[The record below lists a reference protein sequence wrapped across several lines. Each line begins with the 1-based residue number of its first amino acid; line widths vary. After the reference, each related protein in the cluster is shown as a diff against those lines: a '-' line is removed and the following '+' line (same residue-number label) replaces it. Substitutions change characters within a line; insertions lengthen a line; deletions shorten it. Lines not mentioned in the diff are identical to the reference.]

1 LSDPEFNMSREE
13 IELISRKLTQALTE
27 HLAQGEALQVQ
38 ASGGQL
44 LQMYTVVP
52 EHLIAEAIDLD
63 LIASS
68 EHGITDIVGQIVGFF
83 QSIANNIV
91 AGINSF
97 IAGVR
102 DAIIGTVRSVG
113 SMVVDA
119 VADFTARVI
128 ARLIDYMGP
137 RFIELLGAVADAIT
151 KIGAAIASAV
161 SAISMAIATSIAQ
174 VSASLSAAIASVAT
188 SLSLAINQ
196 VATSLSAAI
205 TMLGTSI
212 ATQIVSVSAALSQAI
227 LNVGT
232 SLSAAIASVGASIS
246 QTILSVST
254 ALSVAINQVATSISG
269 AIVQLSTSIS
279 GAIVQLS
286 TSLSVAINQVA
297 TSLSVAITQVA
308 TALSTAIATLGTSLA
323 FAISQVATSISG
335 AILSMSATLSTA
347 ITQLGTSIVGTLG
360 SLMTTA
366 IAGIQ
371 LLQGRVDVAIAIMRD
386 FFPQFSKSVADNLAT
401 ISRSIRESFESV
413 SSALLQFSERLTQ
426 TLTNNLSVFV
436 TRVLESVERVV
447 STILKVSERTTETL
461 VRNMEV
467 TVRAIAETGERLGR
481 AIANIHKEI
490 TDAIVSSFN
499 KASEAIRENFARF
512 MDTLRDQFLKMSD
525 ALREANQKMVDMILD
540 TGKRTID
547 FIDESSR
554 KITDTLLDNF
564 SKFMDRLMA
573 EMDRL
578 SKALDQLG
586 ALFTGFVNS
595 ILELPGRF
603 DRFVRPWA
611 KAYWEE
617 LIKEQL
623 KGWEDVWSEFPK
635 MFKKESVSG
644 WEALKIAMQA
654 SVVPRPVRS
663 ILKANPGSEVVELED
678 YVFGKI
684 SYENPTWIS
693 VPSMLFQPLISAFSS
708 VVVPAFNS
716 FADAILQGLKSLVA
730 AGQTTL
736 QTIIEGVSAGVRSLF
751 ESISSGLA
759 SAVQAL
765 FEVLEKVLS
774 GLATA
779 IEGFFKKDVE
789 GIRNTT
795 KTAVSQ
801 IFEMSGMFGLPE
813 LLKMF
818 GLGTPEFLKMDVV
831 QEKLA
836 MWHLTSMAFITIPL
850 WAQLPVRALRKALHA
865 LGNALMEHGLPL
877 SVLLRPFGIGIQTS
891 FDLGKA
897 LGAGLSHLSGELKEF
912 LDYILR
918 AYAYGVGIWTI
929 QPVSKLVN
937 FHLRNLAP
945 MEMPTP
951 DRMIEMVRRSM
962 PHMFTENKE
971 LFETRLK
978 LVRLYTAIQG
988 FPDEV
993 IDMIFRKEDE
1003 AGASIKV
1010 RDRFEVER
1018 IIPLS
1023 LMYALPSHSE
1033 VARMV
1038 IRDVIIDP
1046 DAIRKLFAA
1055 TGLNRDLA
1063 AMFYYLHFRY
1073 PPPERLWT
1081 FYTRGISGLL
1091 WATITDADRSVLDKE
1106 KVAAGLPEGHRIE
1119 EPKNLN
1125 FQAGTLDE
1133 IIKTYMK
1140 WHDFAR
1146 FCLPEGT
1153 VILGDNKPI
1162 ESYKVG
1168 DYTLYGGTVKAVF
1181 RRPYKGKVVKVKA
1194 HGLLELRATPEHILP
1209 VVTGRYECT
1218 RLNGKNVWV
1227 FRYSRP
1233 YYKRIGELR
1242 PRSGFAS
1249 DRDYLLVPIL
1259 PGTYDARELDLS
1271 GYIKAKTNVRN
1282 TRLRLDEETAW
1293 FLGLYLAEGHSQ
1305 EKYISIGQSGEA
1317 RGIIE
1322 RLCDIIRKLGYSPV
1336 VSKSRRIT
1344 EVYIKSPILSRAF
1357 SEWFGRGARNKR
1369 IPDFILLHKDRRI
1382 LEAFLDGYLSGD
1394 GWTGRHHGEHR
1405 LERCA
1410 TTASKVLAMQLQ
1422 LLLLRLGYVATVHHI
1437 KRTDHYLVR
1446 FIPREH
1452 KFKWIKF
1459 QGNYALFPVHRIDY
1473 EEYDGYVYDLEVEN
1487 HHYLASNAIIHNSWK
1502 SGWPSDNLIV
1512 IDTLADIPTKID
1524 QRWMVRFGL
1533 YELMSE
1539 KNVTRESPSEDFIK
1553 KVVEGSA
1560 TSRIQLDLTNF
1571 CRTLQ
1576 ATGLHPHYVPITAVA
1591 EVINTI
1597 ADERTLLRTG
1607 VINLY
1612 KEGFFDTAS
1621 VHRMLT
1627 GVLSTSFKVSY
1638 FDMSTGK
1645 WYDGW
1650 INVPLRYLD
1659 MEARLIGLRAI
1670 MDRALDILRDIQRD
1684 VLTGYQ
1690 EFIIETYE
1698 EFKASFSKVVE
1709 RVNAVYSADFERLTG
1724 SKPPEELTL
1733 KFIDDYYRPLV
1744 ESLDIWRD
1752 VWTVRRIRMWTQRWL
1767 GWLMYRIAQGV
1778 SKREEVEKLV
1788 EFMAKSA
1795 KLPEKERKYIEEVMK
1810 FMFDLS
1816 LREYI
1821 PTPMQLATIA
1831 EFIRID
1837 STTIQRALE
1846 QRLVP
1851 EEWRPIWTRFIEVRP
1866 IADDVRALI
1875 SAYLRLARV
1884 VRKVEKIPEAIRNAV
1899 RSAMERIGFTEEEV
1913 AIFQLRVEIEELIA
1927 GLRESVPTP
1936 SQLATLAEFV
1946 KIPDNM
1952 VQQALEE
1959 RNIAPDWRSFWAQY
1973 ISIRPLV
1980 DDVRNL
1986 ISSFLRALRLTD
1998 EAKAFESVVKAYAT
2012 RIGFGD
2018 EEMKILDARIQLEE
2032 MVFSARQYVPTP
2044 QQLATI
2050 VEVLPGARALFPEIV
2065 KRYRISPTWQAVWAQ
2080 YIDIRPLVDDFKRF
2094 LSRAEQLY
2102 IRFMVKK
2109 VDFDKIV
2116 ESVLDRLGYTDEEK
2130 DFLMRTV
2137 ELERWRNAWTELI
2150 GSVER
2155 LVSLSEYSPRAS
2167 RYALAKVYEMIDALP
2182 LPDADKNELKAMWEE
2197 YIRNR
2202 PVKSEAKLYITQ
2214 LSNLYAEGLIS
2225 DADFDKELNAMK
2237 EWGFSDNEIMF
2248 YKARAALM
2256 KARKMKIPVGG

>member
-1 LSDPEFNMSREE
+1 MSDPEFGLSREE
-13 IELISRKLTQALTE
+13 IELISRKLAQALTE
-27 HLAQGEALQVQ
+27 HLAQGEALHVQ

-83 QSIANNIV
+83 QSIANGIV
-91 AGINSF
+91 ASINAF

-113 SMVVDA
+113 STIIDA
-119 VADFTARVI
+119 VADYTARVI

-137 RFIELLGAVADAIT
+137 RFTELLGAVADAIT
-151 KIGAAIASAV
+151 KIGAAIASAA

-174 VSASLSAAIASVAT
+174 ISASLSAAIAAVAT

-196 VATSLSAAI
+196 LATSLSAAI

-227 LNVGT
+227 LNVGM

-254 ALSVAINQVATSISG
+254 SLSVAINQLATSISG

-308 TALSTAIATLGTSLA
+308 TSLSAAIATLGTSLS

-335 AILSMSATLSTA
+335 AILSMSAALSTA
-347 ITQLGTSIVGTLG
+347 ITQLGTSVIGTLG
-360 SLMTTA
+360 GLMTTA

-401 ISRSIRESFESV
+401 ISRSIRESFQSV
-413 SSALLQFSERLTQ
+413 SSALLRFSESLTQ

-436 TRVLESVERVV
+436 TRVLENIERVV
-447 STILKVSERTTETL
+447 GTILRISERTTETL
-461 VRNMEV
+461 VRNMDV
-467 TVRAIAETGERLGR
+467 TVKAIAETGERLGR
-481 AIANIHKEI
+481 AIANIHRDI
-490 TDAIVSSFN
+490 TDAVISSFN
-499 KASEAIRENFARF
+499 KASEAIRENFAKF
-512 MDTLRDQFLKMSD
+512 MDTLRDQFTKMSD
-525 ALREANQKMVDMILD
+525 ALREANQRMVDMILD

-554 KITDTLLDNF
+554 RITDTLLDNF
-564 SKFMDRLMA
+564 SKFMDRLME

-586 ALFTGFVNS
+586 ALFTGFINS

-623 KGWEDVWSEFPK
+623 KGWEDVWGEFPK
-635 MFKKESVSG
+635 MFKRGSISG
-644 WEALKIAMQA
+644 WEALIVALQA
-654 SVVPRPVRS
+654 SVTARAPLSVIVPGGAGGPV
-663 ILKANPGSEVVELED
+663 PGMAVTTYKLVD
-678 YVFGKI
+678 YFTKVPEK
-684 SYENPTWIS
+684 ENVAALS
-693 VPSMLFQPLISAFSS
+693 LPSMLFQPLLGAFSAY
-708 VVVPAFNS
+708 VVPAFNTI
-716 FADAILQGLKSLVA
+716 AGAILEGLKALVS

-751 ESISSGLA
+751 ESISTGLA
-759 SAVQAL
+759 SATQAL
-765 FEVLEKVLS
+765 FEALEKALG
-774 GLATA
+774 GLATV
-779 IEGFFKKDVE
+779 IEQFFRKDVE
-789 GIRNTT
+789 SIRNTT
-795 KTAVSQ
+795 KTAVFQ
-801 IFEMSGMFGLPE
+801 IFEFSGSLGLPE
-813 LLKMF
+813 ILKAF
-818 GLGTPEFLKMDVV
+818 GLGTPEFLKMDVI
-831 QEKLA
+831 QEKLV
-836 MWHLTSMAFITIPL
+836 MWHLTGMAMITVPL

-877 SVLLRPFGIGIQTS
+877 SVLLRPFGIGIQTT
-891 FDLGKA
+891 FDIGKA

-912 LDYILR
+912 LDHILR
-918 AYAYGVGIWTI
+918 AYAYGVGIWTM
-929 QPVSKLVN
+929 QPISKLVN
-937 FHLRNLAP
+937 FHLRNIAP
-945 MEMPTP
+945 MEMPP
-951 DRMIEMVRRSM
+951 LDRMVEAVRRSM

-978 LVRLYTAIQG
+978 LARLYTAIQG
-988 FPDEV
+988 FPDDV
-993 IDMIFRKEDE
+993 VDMVFKREDE

-1018 IIPLS
+1018 TIPLS

-1055 TGLNRDLA
+1055 TGLNKDLA

-1091 WATITDADRSVLDKE
+1091 WATITDADRRVLDKE
-1106 KVAAGLPEGHRIE
+1106 KVAAGLPEGHKIE

-1125 FQAGTLDE
+1125 FQAATLDD

-1146 FCLPEGT
+1146 F
-1153 VILGDNKPI
+1153 
-1162 ESYKVG
+1162 
-1168 DYTLYGGTVKAVF
+1168 
-1181 RRPYKGKVVKVKA
+1181 
-1194 HGLLELRATPEHILP
+1194 
-1209 VVTGRYECT
+1209 
-1218 RLNGKNVWV
+1218 
-1227 FRYSRP
+1227 
-1233 YYKRIGELR
+1233 
-1242 PRSGFAS
+1242 
-1249 DRDYLLVPIL
+1249 
-1259 PGTYDARELDLS
+1259 
-1271 GYIKAKTNVRN
+1271 
-1282 TRLRLDEETAW
+1282 
-1293 FLGLYLAEGHSQ
+1293 
-1305 EKYISIGQSGEA
+1305 
-1317 RGIIE
+1317 
-1322 RLCDIIRKLGYSPV
+1322 
-1336 VSKSRRIT
+1336 
-1344 EVYIKSPILSRAF
+1344 
-1357 SEWFGRGARNKR
+1357 
-1369 IPDFILLHKDRRI
+1369 
-1382 LEAFLDGYLSGD
+1382 
-1394 GWTGRHHGEHR
+1394 
-1405 LERCA
+1405 
-1410 TTASKVLAMQLQ
+1410 
-1422 LLLLRLGYVATVHHI
+1422 
-1437 KRTDHYLVR
+1437 
-1446 FIPREH
+1446 
-1452 KFKWIKF
+1452 
-1459 QGNYALFPVHRIDY
+1459 
-1473 EEYDGYVYDLEVEN
+1473 
-1487 HHYLASNAIIHNSWK
+1487 SWK

-1539 KNVTRESPSEDFIK
+1539 KGVTRASPSEDFIK
-1553 KVVEGSA
+1553 KVVEGSPA
-1560 TSRIQLDLTNF
+1560 SQIQLDLTNF

-1597 ADERTLLRTG
+1597 ADERTLVRTG

-1638 FDMSTGK
+1638 FDPEQRK
-1645 WYDGW
+1645 WSDGW

-1670 MDRALDILRDIQRD
+1670 MDRALDILREIQRD

-1698 EFKASFSKVVE
+1698 EFKERFSKVIE
-1709 RVNAVYSADFERLTG
+1709 NVNSVYSADFERIAG
-1724 SKPPEELTL
+1724 QRPPEELTL
-1733 KFIDDYYRPLV
+1733 KFIEEYYKPLV
-1744 ESLDIWRD
+1744 GSLDIWRD

-1767 GWLMYRIAQGV
+1767 GWLMFRIAQGV
-1778 SKREEVEKLV
+1778 SKREEVVKLV
-1788 EFMAKSA
+1788 EFMARSA
-1795 KLPEKERKYIEEVMK
+1795 KLPENERKYIEEVMK
-1810 FMFDLS
+1810 FMFELS

-1821 PTPMQLATIA
+1821 PTPMQLATLA
-1831 EFIRID
+1831 EYVKIEAA
-1837 STTIQRALE
+1837 TVQRALE

-1851 EEWRPIWTRFIEVRP
+1851 EEWRPVWTKFIEVRP
-1866 IADDVRALI
+1866 IADDVRATI
-1875 SAYLRLARV
+1875 SAYVRLLRAVKKEER
-1884 VRKVEKIPEAIRNAV
+1884 IPESVRNAV
-1899 RSAMERIGFTEEEV
+1899 KSAMAMIGFTDQEMKL
-1913 AIFQLRVEIEELIA
+1913 FQLRVEIEELIA

-1936 SQLATLAEFV
+1936 SQLATLAEYV
-1946 KIPDNM
+1946 RIPDAM
-1952 VQQALEE
+1952 IQKALEE
-1959 RNIAPDWRSFWAQY
+1959 RSIAPDWRPFWAQY

-1986 ISSFLRALRLTD
+1986 ISSYLRALRMTD
-1998 EAKAFESVVKAYAT
+1998 EAKAFESVVKTYAA

-2032 MVFSARQYVPTP
+2032 LAFSARQYVPTP

-2050 VEVLPGARALFPEIV
+2050 VEVLPGARALFPEVV

-2080 YIDIRPLVDDFKRF
+2080 YIDIRPLVDDMKRF

-2102 IRFMVKK
+2102 IRFMMKRD
-2109 VDFDKIV
+2109 DFEKLIAG
-2116 ESVLDRLGYTDEEK
+2116 VLDRLGYTKDER

-2167 RYALAKVYEMIDALP
+2167 RYALAKMREMIDALP

-2197 YIRNR
+2197 YIKNR

-2225 DADFDKELNAMK
+2225 DADFEKELNAMK

-2256 KARKMKIPVGG
+2256 KARKMKIPIGG

>member
-1 LSDPEFNMSREE
+1 LSDPEFNMNREE
-13 IELISRKLTQALTE
+13 IELISRKLAQALTE

-137 RFIELLGAVADAIT
+137 RFIELLGAVADVIT
-151 KIGAAIASAV
+151 RIGAAIASAV

-174 VSASLSAAIASVAT
+174 VSASLSAAITSVAT

-254 ALSVAINQVATSISG
+254 SLSVAINQVAASISG

-308 TALSTAIATLGTSLA
+308 TSLSAAIASLGTSLA
-323 FAISQVATSISG
+323 FAISQAATSISG
-335 AILSMSATLSTA
+335 AILSVSAALSTA
-347 ITQLGTSIVGTLG
+347 ITQLGTSVIGTLG
-360 SLMTTA
+360 GLMTTA

-386 FFPQFSKSVADNLAT
+386 FFPQFSKSVAENMVT
-401 ISRSIRESFESV
+401 ISRSIRESFQSV

-436 TRVLESVERVV
+436 ARVLESVERVV
-447 STILKVSERTTETL
+447 STILRVSERTTETL

-499 KASEAIRENFARF
+499 KASEAIRENFAKF
-512 MDTLRDQFLKMSD
+512 MDTLRDQFTKMSD
-525 ALREANQKMVDMILD
+525 ALREANQRMVDMILD
-540 TGKRTID
+540 TGKRTMD

-564 SKFMDRLMA
+564 SKFMDRLLA

-617 LIKEQL
+617 LIREQL

-635 MFKKESVSG
+635 MFRKESVSG

-654 SVVPRPVRS
+654 SVIPRPVRS
-663 ILKANPGSEVVELED
+663 ILKANPGSEAVELED

-693 VPSMLFQPLISAFSS
+693 VPSMLFQPLIGAFTS
-708 VVVPAFNS
+708 VVVPAINT

-751 ESISSGLA
+751 EMISSGLA

-765 FEVLEKVLS
+765 FEVLEMALS

-789 GIRNTT
+789 NIRNTT

-801 IFEMSGMFGLPE
+801 IFEMSGSFGLPE
-813 LLKMF
+813 LLKQF

-836 MWHLTSMAFITIPL
+836 IWHLTSIAFITVPL

-877 SVLLRPFGIGIQTS
+877 SVLLRPFGIGIQTT
-891 FDLGKA
+891 FDIGKA
-897 LGAGLSHLSGELKEF
+897 LGAGLSHLSAELKEF
-912 LDYILR
+912 LDHILR
-918 AYAYGVGIWTI
+918 AYAYGIGIWTM

-937 FHLRNLAP
+937 FHLRNIAP

-1010 RDRFEVER
+1010 KDRFEVER
-1018 IIPLS
+1018 TIPLS

-1106 KVAAGLPEGHRIE
+1106 KVAAGLPEGHKIE

-1140 WHDFAR
+1140 WHDYAR
-1146 FCLPEGT
+1146 F
-1153 VILGDNKPI
+1153 
-1162 ESYKVG
+1162 
-1168 DYTLYGGTVKAVF
+1168 
-1181 RRPYKGKVVKVKA
+1181 
-1194 HGLLELRATPEHILP
+1194 
-1209 VVTGRYECT
+1209 
-1218 RLNGKNVWV
+1218 
-1227 FRYSRP
+1227 
-1233 YYKRIGELR
+1233 
-1242 PRSGFAS
+1242 
-1249 DRDYLLVPIL
+1249 
-1259 PGTYDARELDLS
+1259 
-1271 GYIKAKTNVRN
+1271 
-1282 TRLRLDEETAW
+1282 
-1293 FLGLYLAEGHSQ
+1293 
-1305 EKYISIGQSGEA
+1305 
-1317 RGIIE
+1317 
-1322 RLCDIIRKLGYSPV
+1322 
-1336 VSKSRRIT
+1336 
-1344 EVYIKSPILSRAF
+1344 
-1357 SEWFGRGARNKR
+1357 
-1369 IPDFILLHKDRRI
+1369 
-1382 LEAFLDGYLSGD
+1382 
-1394 GWTGRHHGEHR
+1394 
-1405 LERCA
+1405 
-1410 TTASKVLAMQLQ
+1410 
-1422 LLLLRLGYVATVHHI
+1422 
-1437 KRTDHYLVR
+1437 
-1446 FIPREH
+1446 
-1452 KFKWIKF
+1452 
-1459 QGNYALFPVHRIDY
+1459 
-1473 EEYDGYVYDLEVEN
+1473 
-1487 HHYLASNAIIHNSWK
+1487 SWK

-1533 YELMSE
+1533 YELLSE
-1539 KNVTRESPSEDFIK
+1539 KGVTRASPSEDFIK
-1553 KVVEGSA
+1553 KVVEGSPA
-1560 TSRIQLDLTNF
+1560 SQIQLDLTNF

-1698 EFKASFSKVVE
+1698 QFKASFSKVVE

-1724 SKPPEELTL
+1724 RKPPEELTL
-1733 KFIDDYYRPLV
+1733 KFIDEYYRPLV

-1767 GWLMYRIAQGV
+1767 GWLMFRIAQGV
-1778 SKREEVEKLV
+1778 SKREEIEKLV

-1795 KLPEKERKYIEEVMK
+1795 RLPERERKYIEEVMK
-1810 FMFDLS
+1810 FMFELS

-1821 PTPMQLATIA
+1821 PTPMQLATLA
-1831 EFIRID
+1831 EYIKID
-1837 STTIQRALE
+1837 AATIQRALE

-1851 EEWRPIWTRFIEVRP
+1851 EEWRPIWARFIEVRP
-1866 IADDVRALI
+1866 IADDVRAII
-1875 SAYLRLARV
+1875 SAYVRLLRA
-1884 VRKVEKIPEAIRNAV
+1884 VRREEKIPESVRNAV
-1899 RSAMERIGFTEEEV
+1899 KGAMALIGFTDQEMKL
-1913 AIFQLRVEIEELIA
+1913 FQLRVEIEELIA

-1952 VQQALEE
+1952 VQRALEE
-1959 RNIAPDWRSFWAQY
+1959 RSIAPDWRPFWAQY

-1986 ISSFLRALRLTD
+1986 ISSYLRALRMTD
-1998 EAKAFESVVKAYAT
+1998 EAKQFEGMVKQFAA

-2018 EEMKILDARIQLEE
+2018 EEMRILDARIQLEE

-2050 VEVLPGARALFPEIV
+2050 VEVLPGARALFPEVV

-2080 YIDIRPLVDDFKRF
+2080 YIDIRPLVDDMKRF

-2102 IRFMVKK
+2102 IRFMMKRE
-2109 VDFDKIV
+2109 DFEKLIAG
-2116 ESVLDRLGYTDEEK
+2116 VLDRLGFTKDER

-2167 RYALAKVYEMIDALP
+2167 RYALAKVREMIDALP

-2225 DADFDKELNAMK
+2225 DADFEKELNAMK

-2248 YKARAALM
+2248 YKARAVLM